1 MDADG
6 FCSYI
11 TSVSGPTAFFI
22 ASKMVVPVMN
32 IVNYKVVVLKFKF
45 SGHNL
50 NFFGKKKKL
59 KIESKMNTHDLDL
72 TGISITH
79 ASILHPDIR
88 LHTQKLTRTAHN
100 QAKNVD
106 VADNF
111 CSS

>member
-1 MDADG
+1 
-6 FCSYI
+6 
-11 TSVSGPTAFFI
+11 
-22 ASKMVVPVMN
+22 
-32 IVNYKVVVLKFKF
+32 
-45 SGHNL
+45 
-50 NFFGKKKKL
+50 
-59 KIESKMNTHDLDL
+59 MNTHDLDL